1 MDDLTSKGILLSTKP
16 ERALILNM
24 LDDATLSDLSSLP
37 KMKLKSIIDS
47 VIVKF
52 KPGMSIQE
60 VIQLFS
66 DAGYNIGQFRRAPWW
81 QEKAKQIYFDKV
93 YGRRLSENDVFRIN
107 QELENLAMEA
117 GDTVPW
123 TLRQSYRTGNWYI
136 AGRRNMS
143 VTMEGYTLDNRFREV
158 DEDTSVWNKDKE
170 LERASTMLPQLS
182 EDGRVRLVDGL
193 IKISDSE
200 NPGYAWGMLKR
211 GTIVLSDRAARG
223 TLYHESFHFVSQV
236 LMSRAERRRL
246 YRAAALKYGNKSIM
260 ELEELLAEDF
270 RRYTQGIEDTEVKQ
284 MNFIQRMF
292 SSVRD
297 VIKGILGKNIE
308 LEQLFSEINRGRYA
322 RRKAKIAT
330 ETSYRETEFS
340 KEMQS
345 IKDKAI
351 ADGTFMK
358 APNGNPT
365 NLNER
370 QWLQVR
376 TKNFINWFGDWI
388 NDPKNASKVVDEN
401 GEPLVVYRGD
411 FNNKTVFFPKSATYN
426 VFGIYIAGN
435 IKMAEN
441 YAKKSNTK
449 VYEIFVNSRN
459 PFTENNLKEEGIQ
472 NMRTASELWHK
483 NGKLSQYD
491 GWIYG
496 TFPNGNGELVVD
508 NPNQV
513 KSATD
518 NTGEFSTTND
528 DIRYRRVD
536 SEDTNSRVMRRETQ
550 RFLDNF
556 GITIRDIQ
564 DYEGDIP
571 LFDALN
577 RVINIRSVDDIS
589 EGVGYAIAFMMQ
601 HNDMMNTLM
610 RYKLQIIPKS
620 VRRSIRNRGD
630 YSAQAR
636 LKDISPEL
644 RKKYIKEIG
653 EEIATELRKLYNV
666 EPIKVEP
673 KSFLASLW
681 ELITE
686 FFNML
691 TPDARTKFNIIR
703 NYTGNIANSVK
714 LNDASIILTSDT
726 KPGTNS
732 KAARVDIAKALS
744 ENPYERDIIEFFA
757 KNNIALAGS
766 ASIALSGSLYRP
778 DTNPLH
784 DIDFNAKGYTKEEL
798 DAFLKGH
805 FPNLKF
811 VREIN
816 DGPTKSTET
825 YLTLDREFTTK
836 EITIKVKEKDEEKEV
851 LAVGLYDKSGNQIG
865 YYLGSEL
872 TLKEG
877 VKGKF
882 LDFFIGEGSS
892 PYGKHIV
899 NLNGKSYLVTD
910 YRNAFQAKIDWA
922 RPKDI
927 WDYNRFIPGLN
938 LVIDTDSQDQIN
950 YVRERIKKAKIIWG
964 HPAIGK
970 TKYLEGRQDILEWDQ
985 EVNERRNEFF
995 REQIDPNHRLD
1006 PDSKEYKSL
1015 RSQYMNEW
1023 RDHPEYVEFLTREW
1037 EGLKKRAEKENKK
1050 IFASPAPLLEIG
1062 ADDFDLYLNIPEKEF
1077 LERNIERGGT
1087 KLGSM
1092 GWKQVVNRGLVQADP
1107 DKVITT
1113 KEFFSEIMKEG
1124 VIENTSSEIESDET
1138 LENSSKEI
1146 EQYHRNKL
1154 QYGNLSQEQ
1163 KDYIKLRNISID
1175 EYNDMSDL
1183 EKEVLFHCMV

>member
-1 MDDLTSKGILLSTKP
+1 MAAG
-16 ERALILNM
+16 
-24 LDDATLSDLSSLP
+24 
-37 KMKLKSIIDS
+37 DS
-47 VIVKF
+47 V
-52 KPGMSIQE
+52 
-60 VIQLFS
+60 
-66 DAGYNIGQFRRAPWW
+66 PW
-81 QEKAKQIYFDKV
+81 V
-93 YGRRLSENDVFRIN
+93 
-107 QELENLAMEA
+107 
-117 GDTVPW
+117 
-123 TLRQSYRTGNWYI
+123 LRQSYRTGNWYI
-136 AGRRNMS
+136 AGRRNMA

-158 DEDTSVWNKDKE
+158 DEDTSVWDKDKE
-170 LERASTMLPQLS
+170 MDRATQMLPQLS
-182 EDGRVRLVDGL
+182 EEGRVRLVDGL
-193 IKISDSE
+193 IKISDSD
-200 NPGYAWGMLKR
+200 NPGYAWGMLKK

-236 LMSRAERRRL
+236 LMSRGERRRL
-246 YRAAALKYGNKSIM
+246 YKAAALKYGDKSLM
-260 ELEELLAEDF
+260 NLEELLAEDF

-292 SSVRD
+292 SSIRD
-297 VIKGILGKNIE
+297 IIRGIRGKNIE
-308 LEQLFSEINRGRYA
+308 LDQLFSEINRGRYA
-322 RRKAKIAT
+322 RRKAKISTDTLYA
-330 ETSYRETEFS
+330 ETQFS
-340 KEMQS
+340 KEMQD
-345 IKDKAI
+345 IKAKAI

-365 NLNER
+365 NLTEK

-401 GEPLVVYRGD
+401 GEPLVVYHGD
-411 FNNKTVFFPKSATYN
+411 SDIDITNWKVKMRDTITGYFTANKEKARLYADD
-426 VFGIYIAGN
+426 GKIYEAFLN
-435 IKMAEN
+435 I
-441 YAKKSNTK
+441 
-449 VYEIFVNSRN
+449 RN
-459 PFTENNLKEEGIQ
+459 PFDWYKDIKKSQELLGPDWSYIDKYLAEDAIAEG
-472 NMRTASELWHK
+472 
-483 NGKLSQYD
+483 YD
-491 GWIYG
+491 GIFISKHYNSYL
-496 TFPNGNGELVVD
+496 TISS
-508 NPNQV
+508 PNQI

-589 EGVGYAIAFMMQ
+589 EGVGYAVAFMMQ

-703 NYTGNIANSVK
+703 DYTGNIANSIK

-784 DIDFNAKGYTKEEL
+784 DIDFNAKGYTKGEL

-872 TLKEG
+872 TLKGG

-882 LDFFIGEGSS
+882 LDFFIGEDSS
-892 PYGKHIV
+892 PYGKHVV
-899 NLNGKSYLVTD
+899 NLNGKPYLVSD

-1037 EGLKKRAEKENKK
+1037 EALKKRAEKENKK

-1124 VIENTSSEIESDET
+1124 VIENTPSEIESDET

-1163 KDYIKLRNISID
+1163 KDYIKLRNISIE
-1175 EYNDMSDL
+1175 EYNDMSDI

>member
-1 MDDLTSKGILLSTKP
+1 MWFKPWKDDSTIIGKIVEKLSHSHDIPVYLNIKNPVIVDKPSGYKSGDIYTRKGIDKHSTSNNDG
-16 ERALILNM
+16 AIGFSNM
-24 LDDATLSDLSSLP
+24 
-37 KMKLKSIIDS
+37 
-47 VIVKF
+47 
-52 KPGMSIQE
+52 
-60 VIQLFS
+60 
-66 DAGYNIGQFRRAPWW
+66 N
-81 QEKAKQIYFDKV
+81 
-93 YGRRLSENDVFRIN
+93 VFR
-107 QELENLAMEA
+107 
-117 GDTVPW
+117 GTF
-123 TLRQSYRTGNWYI
+123 
-136 AGRRNMS
+136 NMN
-143 VTMEGYTLDNRFREV
+143 D
-158 DEDTSVWNKDKE
+158 
-170 LERASTMLPQLS
+170 
-182 EDGRVRLVDGL
+182 
-193 IKISDSE
+193 I
-200 NPGYAWGMLKR
+200 R
-211 GTIVLSDRAARG
+211 G
-223 TLYHESFHFVSQV
+223 
-236 LMSRAERRRL
+236 
-246 YRAAALKYGNKSIM
+246 KN
-260 ELEELLAEDF
+260 
-270 RRYTQGIEDTEVKQ
+270 GIE
-284 MNFIQRMF
+284 
-292 SSVRD
+292 
-297 VIKGILGKNIE
+297 
-308 LEQLFSEINRGRYA
+308 
-322 RRKAKIAT
+322 
-330 ETSYRETEFS
+330 
-340 KEMQS
+340 
-345 IKDKAI
+345 
-351 ADGTFMK
+351 
-358 APNGNPT
+358 
-365 NLNER
+365 
-370 QWLQVR
+370 
-376 TKNFINWFGDWI
+376 
-388 NDPKNASKVVDEN
+388 
-401 GEPLVVYRGD
+401 LVA
-411 FNNKTVFFPKSATYN
+411 F
-426 VFGIYIAGN
+426 
-435 IKMAEN
+435 
-441 YAKKSNTK
+441 
-449 VYEIFVNSRN
+449 
-459 PFTENNLKEEGIQ
+459 
-472 NMRTASELWHK
+472 
-483 NGKLSQYD
+483 
-491 GWIYG
+491 
-496 TFPNGNGELVVD
+496 

-536 SEDTNSRVMRRETQ
+536 SDDTNSRIMRRETQ

-601 HNDMMNTLM
+601 YNDMMNTLM

-653 EEIATELRKLYNV
+653 EEIAAELRKLYNV

-691 TPDARTKFNIIR
+691 TPDARTRFNIIR

-714 LNDASIILTSDT
+714 LNDASIILTSDI

-798 DAFLKGH
+798 DTLLKGH

-882 LDFFIGEGSS
+882 LDFFIGKDSS
-892 PYGKHIV
+892 PYGKHVV
-899 NLNGKSYLVTD
+899 NLNGKPYLVSD
-910 YRNAFQAKIDWA
+910 YRNAFKAKIDWA
-922 RPKDI
+922 RSKDI

-1023 RDHPEYVEFLTREW
+1023 RDRPEYVEFLTREW
-1037 EGLKKRAEKENKK
+1037 EALKKRAEKENKK
-1050 IFASPAPLLEIG
+1050 IFASPGPLLEIG

-1092 GWKQVVNRGLVQADP
+1092 GWKQVINRGLVQADP

-1124 VIENTSSEIESDET
+1124 VIENTPSEIESDET

-1163 KDYIKLRNISID
+1163 KDYIKLRNISIE
-1175 EYNDMSDL
+1175 EYNDMSDI
-1183 EKEVLFHCMV
+1183 EKEVLFHCMS

>member
-1 MDDLTSKGILLSTKP
+1 
-16 ERALILNM
+16 
-24 LDDATLSDLSSLP
+24 
-37 KMKLKSIIDS
+37 
-47 VIVKF
+47 
-52 KPGMSIQE
+52 
-60 VIQLFS
+60 
-66 DAGYNIGQFRRAPWW
+66 
-81 QEKAKQIYFDKV
+81 
-93 YGRRLSENDVFRIN
+93 
-107 QELENLAMEA
+107 
-117 GDTVPW
+117 
-123 TLRQSYRTGNWYI
+123 
-136 AGRRNMS
+136 
-143 VTMEGYTLDNRFREV
+143 
-158 DEDTSVWNKDKE
+158 
-170 LERASTMLPQLS
+170 
-182 EDGRVRLVDGL
+182 
-193 IKISDSE
+193 
-200 NPGYAWGMLKR
+200 
-211 GTIVLSDRAARG
+211 
-223 TLYHESFHFVSQV
+223 
-236 LMSRAERRRL
+236 
-246 YRAAALKYGNKSIM
+246 
-260 ELEELLAEDF
+260 
-270 RRYTQGIEDTEVKQ
+270 
-284 MNFIQRMF
+284 
-292 SSVRD
+292 
-297 VIKGILGKNIE
+297 
-308 LEQLFSEINRGRYA
+308 
-322 RRKAKIAT
+322 
-330 ETSYRETEFS
+330 
-340 KEMQS
+340 
-345 IKDKAI
+345 
-351 ADGTFMK
+351 
-358 APNGNPT
+358 
-365 NLNER
+365 
-370 QWLQVR
+370 
-376 TKNFINWFGDWI
+376 
-388 NDPKNASKVVDEN
+388 
-401 GEPLVVYRGD
+401 
-411 FNNKTVFFPKSATYN
+411 
-426 VFGIYIAGN
+426 
-435 IKMAEN
+435 
-441 YAKKSNTK
+441 
-449 VYEIFVNSRN
+449 
-459 PFTENNLKEEGIQ
+459 
-472 NMRTASELWHK
+472 
-483 NGKLSQYD
+483 
-491 GWIYG
+491 
-496 TFPNGNGELVVD
+496 
-508 NPNQV
+508 
-513 KSATD
+513 
-518 NTGEFSTTND
+518 
-528 DIRYRRVD
+528 
-536 SEDTNSRVMRRETQ
+536 
-550 RFLDNF
+550 
-556 GITIRDIQ
+556 
-564 DYEGDIP
+564 
-571 LFDALN
+571 
-577 RVINIRSVDDIS
+577 
-589 EGVGYAIAFMMQ
+589 
-601 HNDMMNTLM
+601 MMNTLM

-681 ELITE
+681 KLITE

-703 NYTGNIANSVK
+703 NYTRNIANSVK

-784 DIDFNAKGYTKEEL
+784 DIDFSAKGYTKEEL
-798 DAFLKGH
+798 DALLKGH

-816 DGPTKSTET
+816 DGPAKSTET

-882 LDFFIGEGSS
+882 LDFFIGEDSS
-892 PYGKHIV
+892 PYGKHVV
-899 NLNGKSYLVTD
+899 NLNGKPYLVSD

-1037 EGLKKRAEKENKK
+1037 EALKERAEKENKK

-1077 LERNIERGGT
+1077 LKRNIERGGT

-1092 GWKQVVNRGLVQADP
+1092 GWK
-1107 DKVITT
+1107 
-1113 KEFFSEIMKEG
+1113 
-1124 VIENTSSEIESDET
+1124 
-1138 LENSSKEI
+1138 
-1146 EQYHRNKL
+1146 
-1154 QYGNLSQEQ
+1154 
-1163 KDYIKLRNISID
+1163 
-1175 EYNDMSDL
+1175 
-1183 EKEVLFHCMV
+1183 

>member
-1 MDDLTSKGILLSTKP
+1 
-16 ERALILNM
+16 
-24 LDDATLSDLSSLP
+24 
-37 KMKLKSIIDS
+37 
-47 VIVKF
+47 
-52 KPGMSIQE
+52 
-60 VIQLFS
+60 
-66 DAGYNIGQFRRAPWW
+66 
-81 QEKAKQIYFDKV
+81 
-93 YGRRLSENDVFRIN
+93 
-107 QELENLAMEA
+107 
-117 GDTVPW
+117 
-123 TLRQSYRTGNWYI
+123 
-136 AGRRNMS
+136 
-143 VTMEGYTLDNRFREV
+143 
-158 DEDTSVWNKDKE
+158 
-170 LERASTMLPQLS
+170 
-182 EDGRVRLVDGL
+182 
-193 IKISDSE
+193 
-200 NPGYAWGMLKR
+200 
-211 GTIVLSDRAARG
+211 
-223 TLYHESFHFVSQV
+223 
-236 LMSRAERRRL
+236 
-246 YRAAALKYGNKSIM
+246 
-260 ELEELLAEDF
+260 
-270 RRYTQGIEDTEVKQ
+270 

-292 SSVRD
+292 SSIRD
-297 VIKGILGKNIE
+297 VIKGIFGKNIE
-308 LEQLFSEINRGRYA
+308 LDQLFSEINRGRYA
-322 RRKAKIAT
+322 RRKAKLAAD
-330 ETSYRETEFS
+330 TSYRETEFS
-340 KEMQS
+340 R
-345 IKDKAI
+345 D
-351 ADGTFMK
+351 
-358 APNGNPT
+358 
-365 NLNER
+365 
-370 QWLQVR
+370 
-376 TKNFINWFGDWI
+376 
-388 NDPKNASKVVDEN
+388 
-401 GEPLVVYRGD
+401 
-411 FNNKTVFFPKSATYN
+411 
-426 VFGIYIAGN
+426 
-435 IKMAEN
+435 
-441 YAKKSNTK
+441 
-449 VYEIFVNSRN
+449 
-459 PFTENNLKEEGIQ
+459 
-472 NMRTASELWHK
+472 
-483 NGKLSQYD
+483 
-491 GWIYG
+491 
-496 TFPNGNGELVVD
+496 
-508 NPNQV
+508 
-513 KSATD
+513 
-518 NTGEFSTTND
+518 ND

-601 HNDMMNTLM
+601 HNDIMNTLM

-703 NYTGNIANSVK
+703 NYTRNIANSVK

-766 ASIALSGSLYRP
+766 ASVALSGSLYRP

-784 DIDFNAKGYTKEEL
+784 DIDFSAKGYTKEEL
-798 DAFLKGH
+798 DTLLKGH

-816 DGPTKSTET
+816 NGPTKSTET
-825 YLTLDREFTTK
+825 YLTLDREFITK

-882 LDFFIGEGSS
+882 LDFFIGEDSS
-892 PYGKHIV
+892 PYGKHVV
-899 NLNGKSYLVTD
+899 NLNGKPYLISD

-1006 PDSKEYKSL
+1006 PNSKEYKSL

-1037 EGLKKRAEKENKK
+1037 EALKKRAEKENKK

-1092 GWKQVVNRGLVQADP
+1092 GWKQVINRGLVQADP

-1163 KDYIKLRNISID
+1163 KDYIKLRNISIED
-1175 EYNDMSDL
+1175 YNDMSDV
-1183 EKEVLFHCMV
+1183 EKEVLFHCMS